1 MGRGWTSSTWIE
13 KNNSSE
19 ERQKIQGSAICSIC
33 SSFSNCNPSRCCPF
47 IMPSIQTVLSST
59 TIPSILRC
67 STHLLCLQ
75 SLVLRAAELEGQHCL
90 ENLPE
95 QFSSSLRGIVTTF
108 ALENQKLNHV
118 LQEHT
123 DMLKTMET
131 HFMAKE
137 MSNEARPWKRRKG
150 TN

>member
-1 MGRGWTSSTWIE
+1 MSS
-13 KNNSSE
+13 
-19 ERQKIQGSAICSIC
+19 
-33 SSFSNCNPSRCCPF
+33 
-47 IMPSIQTVLSST
+47 
-59 TIPSILRC
+59 IPRLE
-67 STHLLCLQ
+67 
-75 SLVLRAAELEGQHCL
+75 AAELEGQRRL
-90 ENLPE
+90 KNLPE

-137 MSNEARPWKRRKG
+137 MSNEARP
-150 TN
+150 